1 MAQSEEKETCF
12 VYERIEDIEDI
23 YQPLIKKA
31 KEAYESSYSPYS
43 NFQVGAAALLENG
56 EIILGS
62 NQENAAYPSGLC
74 AERVSLFQ
82 AGARFPNVKILRLA
96 VVAKR
101 RGEEHLRAGGPC
113 GMCRQVM
120 LEYEQK
126 QSLPLE
132 IIFMIENEHWVRTKT
147 ASSLLPF
154 SFGKDNL

>member
-1 MAQSEEKETCF
+1 MARSDEKATHF
-12 VYERIEDIEDI
+12 IYEKKEDIEDL
-23 YQPLIKKA
+23 YMLLIKKA
-31 KEAYESSYSPYS
+31 EEAFASSYSPYS
-43 NFQVGAAALLENG
+43 NFEVGAAALLENG
-56 EIILGS
+56 EIISGS

-82 AGARFPNVKILRLA
+82 AGARFPNVKIIRLA

-101 RGEEHLRAGGPC
+101 RGEKELRSGGPC

-126 QSLPLE
+126 QSSPIE
-132 IIFMIENEHWVRTKT
+132 IIFKIDNENWIRTKT
-147 ASSLLPF
+147 AASLLPF